1 MVEQW
6 KVIAYVLANMTESG
20 GSVPAREIY
29 SHPIMQG
36 WYAQSDSSPTSHIPQ
51 IDRRLQER
59 TSREST
65 TVGSEPRREP
75 FLFDKTPDA
84 NWYLTPNG
92 WDYVLDEI
100 IPNLGS
106 DIEQKYG
113 SSKKILQDP
122 ELLGSLVSNE
132 SDVVKLNYHLVS
144 RTIKQRR
151 GQPDFRRR
159 LLSAYGGV
167 CSVTGSNATEALE
180 AAHITPVA
188 HNGSMAISNG
198 ILMRADVHTLFDLG
212 LLTINPKTMRVEL
225 SESLRNTDYAYL
237 HDKKINLPK
246 LESNFPS
253 GGGLSIHYTKSKVH
267 NVYR

>member
-51 IDRRLQER
+51 IDGIAGKDIKR
-59 TSREST
+59 ST
-65 TVGSEPRREP
+65 TVGSEPRKGI
-75 FLFDKTPDA
+75 LFDKTPDA

-100 IPNLGS
+100 IPQLGS

-122 ELLGSLVSNE
+122 
-132 SDVVKLNYHLVS
+132 
-144 RTIKQRR
+144 
-151 GQPDFRRR
+151 
-159 LLSAYGGV
+159 SAWIA
-167 CSVTGSNATEALE
+167 C
-180 AAHITPVA
+180 
-188 HNGSMAISNG
+188 
-198 ILMRADVHTLFDLG
+198 FQ
-212 LLTINPKTMRVEL
+212 
-225 SESLRNTDYAYL
+225 
-237 HDKKINLPK
+237 
-246 LESNFPS
+246 
-253 GGGLSIHYTKSKVH
+253 
-267 NVYR
+267 

>member
-1 MVEQW
+1 MVVQW
-6 KVIAYVLANMTESG
+6 KVIAYVLADMTESND
-20 GSVPAREIY
+20 SVPAREIY

-92 WDYVLDEI
+92 WNYVFDEI
-100 IPNLGS
+100 IPSLGPE
-106 DIEQKYG
+106 IEQKYG
-113 SSKKILQDP
+113 SSEKLSQDP
-122 ELLGSLVSNE
+122 KLLGSLVSNE
-132 SDVVKLNYHLVS
+132 SDDSALNYHLVS
-144 RTIKQRR
+144 RIIKQRR
-151 GQPDFRRR
+151 GQPDFRRK

-188 HNGSMAISNG
+188 HNGTMAISNG

-212 LLTINPKTMRVEL
+212 LLTVNPENMRVEL
-225 SESLRNTDYAYL
+225 SESLRDTDYAYL
-237 HDKKINLPK
+237 HDKKINLPI
-246 LESNFPS
+246 LESNLPS
-253 GGGLSIHYTKSKVH
+253 VGELSIHYTKSKAK